1 MNLDYLQT
9 FITVVEK
16 GGFSKAAE
24 VLSLTQP
31 AVSFQ
36 IQTLEREL
44 GEKLIDRSSAKIKLT
59 PAGEIVYKYAHKL
72 LKEKGRLEESLAK
85 MSGAVRGE
93 LHLGA
98 STIPGEYI
106 LPAILA
112 KFKKDF
118 PDVDLHLQ
126 IEDSYE
132 VSKKVSQHEIDIGF
146 TGSKFS
152 THPVI
157 FEDFAS
163 DELLLI
169 TSSHHPLASR
179 KEVSLSQIL
188 KEPFILREEGSGTR
202 KTLQEALKKKG
213 YSLDDLN
220 VVMELGSTQSVIT
233 GVAAD
238 LGISVV
244 SEWALKPYLKT
255 GMLKSLKIKNLPL
268 KRKIYLVYHPRAH
281 FSHTQKVFLDYC
293 RKLENSKL

>member
-1 MNLDYLQT
+1 LNLDYLQT

-16 GGFSKAAE
+16 GGFSKAGE

-36 IQTLEREL
+36 IQTLEKEL

-59 PAGEIVYKYAHKL
+59 PAGEVVYKYAHKL
-72 LKEKGRLEESLAK
+72 LKEKSRLEEALAK

-93 LHLGA
+93 LYLGA

-112 KFKKDF
+112 KFKRDF

-132 VSKKVSQHEIDIGF
+132 VSKKVSQHELDIGF
-146 TGSKFS
+146 TGSKFPN
-152 THPVI
+152 HPVI
-157 FEDFAS
+157 AEDFAS

-169 TSSHHPLASR
+169 TSSNHPFASK
-179 KEVSLSQIL
+179 KEVSLSEIF

-202 KTLQEALKKKG
+202 KTLQEALRKKG
-213 YSLDDLN
+213 YNFDDLN

-233 GVAAD
+233 GVVAG
-238 LGISVV
+238 LGISVI
-244 SEWALKPYLKT
+244 SEWALKPYLKIDE
-255 GMLKSLKIKNLPL
+255 LKAFKIKNLPL

-293 RKLENSKL
+293 RKLKNSKS